1 MPYNNTYNHD
11 VTANLRRIDQNYIN
25 RVNSISDTNR
35 FAVASPLESA
45 VAKYP
50 NHIEG
55 GSGHAAATIQ
65 DLGYDPTKGATAV
78 PRRGARSRRSA
89 PEMALVPSDAVAE
102 GLMMG
107 GAHGDMPATG
117 CGVSGGGVSG
127 GNRKRTRRGG
137 ALLTDQD
144 AAHMQGQPPETI
156 TAKITQQ
163 AAPHKDQPVGERAVP
178 RIIGSGVSGGA
189 ASRSARNDLVR
200 EVMRK
205 HGLSMPAASKYIKE
219 HNLYRR

>member
-89 PEMALVPSDAVAE
+89 PETALVPSDAVAE

-107 GAHGDMPATG
+107 GALGDMPATG
-117 CGVSGGGVSG
+117 CGVSGG
-127 GNRKRTRRGG
+127 RRRYLRGRCLRRQPEANEEGRRAPDGPGRG
-137 ALLTDQD
+137 AH
-144 AAHMQGQPPETI
+144 AG
-156 TAKITQQ
+156 TA
-163 AAPHKDQPVGERAVP
+163 P
-178 RIIGSGVSGGA
+178 R
-189 ASRSARNDLVR
+189 DHHR
-200 EVMRK
+200 EDNTAGR
-205 HGLSMPAASKYIKE
+205 PA
-219 HNLYRR
+219 